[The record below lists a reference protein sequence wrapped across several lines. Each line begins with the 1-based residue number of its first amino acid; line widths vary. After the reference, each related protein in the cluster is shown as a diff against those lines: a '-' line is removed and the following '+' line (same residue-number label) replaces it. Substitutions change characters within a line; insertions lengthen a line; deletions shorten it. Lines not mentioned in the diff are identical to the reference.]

1 MPDGERQDAGR
12 RALILVAALV
22 IVIAGLKASSAIV
35 VPVLASAMIAVLC
48 IPAVNRLKSWKL
60 PEWASV
66 AIVFAGV
73 LVGLV
78 GLSLL
83 VGDAVADFR
92 AELSDADSSLNT
104 ALQERKAELFDVA
117 PAAFQSYVRDAQD
130 VFDVERFLDTVAT
143 AAGALA
149 DLLSNTFFVL
159 LTVVFILG
167 EAAGFPRKLRVALIG
182 TSGVAERYAGVV
194 GSVREYIRIKAYVS
208 LATGALA
215 ALLVGMADVRYAVL
229 WGLAAFVLNF
239 VPNIGSMIAA
249 IPAVLLAYIEWGWQR
264 ALVVA
269 IGYFVINTVVGNV
282 IEPRMLG
289 RKLGLSSL
297 VVWLS
302 LVFWGWVWGP
312 VGMLLSVPLTMIV
325 KIFLEHSEDLRWIA
339 VLLGPAGGEEAGRPT
354 SDVAAAAAAAAA
366 ATGLPATPE
375 RSET

>member
-1 MPDGERQDAGR
+1 MPEGDRQDAGR
-12 RALILVAALV
+12 RTLILIASLV
-22 IVIAGLKASSAIV
+22 IVIAGLKASGSIV

-48 IPAVNRLKSWKL
+48 IPAVNRLKSWSV

-66 AIVFAGV
+66 AIVFMAV
-73 LVGLV
+73 LVAIV

-92 AELSDADSSLNT
+92 AELADTDSSLNT
-104 ALQERKAELFDVA
+104 GVEKRKTELLELAPPALKT
-117 PAAFQSYVRDAQD
+117 YVKDAQEL
-130 VFDVERFLDTVAT
+130 VDVERFLDAVAKT
-143 AAGALA
+143 AGALA

-167 EAAGFPRKLRVALIG
+167 EAAGFPRKLRAAAIG
-182 TSGVAERYAGVV
+182 TGGVAERYAGVV

-215 ALLVGMADVRYAVL
+215 SLLVSVADVRYAVL

-239 VPNIGSMIAA
+239 VPTIGSMIAA

-264 ALVVA
+264 ALAVT
-269 IGYFVINTVVGNV
+269 IGYFVINTVMGNV
-282 IEPRMLG
+282 IEPKMMG

-312 VGMLLSVPLTMIV
+312 IGMLLSVPLTMIV

-339 VLLGPAGGEEAGRPT
+339 VLLGPAGGDEAGRPK
-354 SDVAAAAAAAAA
+354 SGVAAAAAAAAA
-366 ATGLPATPE
+366 GAPATPE